1 MVNKKLLG
9 ILLVGLVFGRAMVQ
23 ADVTVSVTNNTK
35 FVVTWRDFVHKNGMQ
50 ISLPAANQKIA
61 PGETKQNTTNIANA
75 ASIDGITILVNFG
88 GVDKY
93 GYPNEELYE
102 FKVTLPSQDGS
113 SAGYIVSG
121 TNKDDI
127 KLEVNTKVQAAPA
140 PGGRAIPQNATT
152 TTIRIMNGLMGES
165 IREVYVK
172 ATGSTSTSGWG
183 NNLLSGGH
191 YINPNSSQ
199 GNLNLSQFAQNN
211 ANRFDIQVV
220 TDKGKAYTLSN
231 VAISQDG
238 EVAIRK

>member
-127 KLEVNTKVQAAPA
+127 KLEVGKAPA
-140 PGGRAIPQNATT
+140 PSGTASPQGSGSGSNSTSSIYIKNELRGT
-152 TTIRIMNGLMGES
+152 ETIK
-165 IREVYVK
+165 EVYVRT
-172 ATGSTSTSGWG
+172 AGSSDWGRNLIWPVFVTSGG
-183 NNLLSGGH
+183 TSSRLSVSQ
-191 YINPNSSQ
+191 NS
-199 GNLNLSQFAQNN
+199 
-211 ANRFDIQVV
+211 ANKFDIRVV
-220 TDKGKAYTLSN
+220 CESGKAFTLSN
-231 VAISQDG
+231 VTVSQNGTVTIKD
-238 EVAIRK
+238 